1 MIMKKVVL
9 LAPTPPPAGGIAGWT
24 ARMLKANLKNGWKV
38 EVVDEKC
45 IGNREV
51 FGKSGKRHLTEEIKR
66 SFFIWKGLRAKLN
79 DSSVAVVQSCIP
91 AYTLSMAREYVCACI
106 TRINR
111 RKFILHFRCTV
122 PNAVNSRLQRFIL
135 KKICHM
141 SDYVFVLNEQSKV
154 FIEKL
159 TNTPVRL
166 VPNFVSEDEIVEPRH
181 IHEEL
186 KRIVYVGGLVEN
198 KGIREILDIAERLP
212 NLQFVFVGK
221 GDKIFEDEA
230 KIRNLSNTLFIG
242 GKDHAGV
249 KDELINADAFI
260 FLTRFRGEGFSNSLC
275 EAMAAGLPCIVTD
288 WAANRDMIGDSGGI
302 VVSAGNVN
310 DAVSAIE
317 SIRDM
322 DIRRKMSINNIYKVK
337 SEYIESVVVDKMV
350 DIYES
355 LLQGD

>member
-1 MIMKKVVL
+1 MKKVVL

-24 ARMLKANLKNGWKV
+24 VRMLKANLKNGWKV
-38 EVVDEKC
+38 EVVDEKS

-51 FGKSGKRHLTEEIKR
+51 FGSSGKRHLSEEIKR
-66 SFFIWKGLRAKLN
+66 SFIIWQGLRAKLN
-79 DSSVAVVQSCIP
+79 DRSVAVVQSCIP
-91 AYTLSMAREYVCACI
+91 AYTLSMVREYVCACI
-106 TRINR
+106 TKMKR

-122 PNAVNSRLQRFIL
+122 PNAVNSRLQRVIL
-135 KKICHM
+135 RKICRR
-141 SDYVFVLNEQSKV
+141 SDFVFALNEQSKA

-159 TNTPVRL
+159 TKTPVK
-166 VPNFVSEDEIVEPRH
+166 VIPNFVSKDEIVEPRQ

-198 KGIREILDIAERLP
+198 KGIREILDIAEQMP
-212 NLQFVFVGK
+212 DLQFVFVGK

-230 KIRNLSNTLFIG
+230 KKRNLSNTAFVG

-249 KDELINADAFI
+249 KDELLNADAFI

-288 WAANRDMIGDSGGI
+288 WAANRDMIGDSGGV
-302 VVSAGNVN
+302 VVSIGNVN

-317 SIRDM
+317 SIRDIG
-322 DIRRKMSINNIYKVK
+322 IRKKMSINNIYKVK
-337 SEYIESVVVDKMV
+337 SEYLESVVVDKMV

-355 LLQGD
+355 LLQGE